1 MGFPHKDNSNKN
13 HAIKEYGMQKKSE
26 LFVMTKVKDL
36 AKYVINITEKSPKMF
51 RFTLVVRLQNYC
63 LDIIENVY
71 FANLQ
76 KDISTRLNF
85 QAKAKE
91 LLSML
96 DYMSGLA
103 YEQKCILF
111 KQYEQISKQIAECLL
126 YLNKWTASTKKSAST
141 SE

>member
-1 MGFPHKDNSNKN
+1 
-13 HAIKEYGMQKKSE
+13 MQKKSE

-126 YLNKWTASTKKSAST
+126 YLNKWTASTKKSVST